1 MVKQRTKKL
10 LRRLGCA
17 FASARPDSEFV
28 QGVLAQLLRY
38 ALTAFFLEV
47 GWFRFVGRAERFAV
61 GDYQRK
67 S

>member
-1 MVKQRTKKL
+1 M
-10 LRRLGCA
+10 CA
-17 FASARPDSEFV
+17 FAEAWPDSEFV

-38 ALTAFFLEV
+38 AITAFLLEV
-47 GWFRFVGRAERFAV
+47 GWFCFVGRTERFAV